1 MRKIFIA
8 LLVILLA
15 GCDIASSMRD
25 GLKYSEL
32 AAKDLE
38 KNIGIKPFVGFN
50 WHNDTLTTVSVTF
63 PSVPSSKQL
72 EEISQLVE
80 KSVKY
85 NFKQEPEQIV
95 ISFTILPSTQ

>member
-1 MRKIFIA
+1 MRKIFIV

-15 GCDIASSMRD
+15 GCDIANSMKD
-25 GLKYSEL
+25 GLKCSEL

-50 WHNDTLTTVSVTF
+50 WNNGTLTTVSVTF
-63 PSVPSSKQL
+63 PSIPSSKQL

-95 ISFTILPSTQ
+95 ISFTIMPRIQ

>member
-1 MRKIFIA
+1 MRNVFIA

-15 GCDIASSMRD
+15 GCDIASSMKD

-38 KNIGIKPFVGFN
+38 KNIGIKPFVGFSWN
-50 WHNDTLTTVSVTF
+50 NGALTTVSVTF
-63 PSVPSSKQL
+63 PSIPDSKQL

-80 KSVKY
+80 KSIKY
-85 NFKQEPEQIV
+85 NFKQRPEQIV
-95 ISFTILPSTQ
+95 ISFNIMPSTQ

>member
-15 GCDIASSMRD
+15 GCDIASGMKD

-50 WHNDTLTTVSVTF
+50 LNNGKLTTVSITF
-63 PSVPSSKQL
+63 PSIPSPKQL

-80 KSVKY
+80 KAVKY

-95 ISFTILPSTQ
+95 ISFTITPSTK